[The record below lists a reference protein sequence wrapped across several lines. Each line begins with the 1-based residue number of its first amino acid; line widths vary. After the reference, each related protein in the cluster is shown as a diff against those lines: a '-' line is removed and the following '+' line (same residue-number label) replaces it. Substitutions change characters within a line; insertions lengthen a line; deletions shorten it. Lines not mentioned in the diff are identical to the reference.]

1 MWVFREN
8 ISHRTTKHHLDAN
21 TIPTKTIRLAS
32 RLLRCHHYAHTS
44 QRPGELF
51 IVLKRCGK
59 SMSKPE
65 QTRPYPSVQTQHR
78 GTQMRKACQMPGR
91 TSLEFGPGNLQ
102 LPSQTEAQDVVWCS
116 EGTTRDVSTQQ
127 KLWHCQQS
135 QFYTC

>member
-8 ISHRTTKHHLDAN
+8 ISHRTTKHHLDVN

-44 QRPGELF
+44 QRPGELI
-51 IVLKRCGK
+51 IVLKLCGK
-59 SMSKPE
+59 PMSKPE
-65 QTRPYPSVQTQHR
+65 QTQPYPSVQTQHR
-78 GTQMRKACQMPGR
+78 GAQRRKACQMPGR
-91 TSLEFGPGNLQ
+91 TSLEFGPGNLE